1 MLLLP
6 LQVRIAEV
14 HSLKSEKNKLLV
26 FDGQQSIINLANKT
40 FEKVTKKN
48 CKLVQQKYIF
58 WNFGI
63 YS

>member
-1 MLLLP
+1 M
-6 LQVRIAEV
+6 RIAEV

-48 CKLVQQKYIF
+48 WKLVQQNISFEILAFIPYV
-58 WNFGI
+58 
-63 YS
+63 